1 VEEEGDLKAGK
12 YDIPEGLLYTKDHE
26 WLRVASGALVE
37 VGITHYASEML
48 HDIVF
53 VTLPSVGSS
62 LEAGK
67 AASTVESVKS
77 VSDVMAP
84 VGGKVSAVNG
94 ELGQHPELINHDPY
108 GKGWFFRLEATS
120 LVAERKGLLTPSAYA
135 KMVEQLA
142 AQEG

>member
-1 VEEEGDLKAGK
+1 MKAGK
-12 YDIPEGLLYTKDHE
+12 YEIPDDLLYTKDHE
-26 WLRVASGALVE
+26 WLRATSAGME

-53 VTLPSVGSS
+53 VTLPQIGST

-77 VSDVMAP
+77 VSDVMSP
-84 VGGKVSAVNG
+84 VGGRVTAVNG
-94 ELGQHPELINHDPY
+94 ELAQHPELINQEPY
-108 GKGWFFRLEATS
+108 GKGWFFRIQATS
-120 LVAERKGLLTPSAYA
+120 LEAERKLLLEPTSYA
-135 KMVEQLA
+135 KLVEQLA